1 VVVVVVVVLVVVV
14 VVRGAGRFAHAG
26 VTNSVTRTHD
36 DRSASRAT
44 FRSTGA
50 FHHTGTRVEHRSTIY
65 QRLEPIL
72 GEEEAEALLAQF
84 PAEELDQLATKEFV
98 RAEVTEVRAEIA
110 ELRTEIAPRS
120 RRCARRCTSSPTGML
135 FSLMGAMVGL
145 GGLVVAMTR
154 LS

>member
-1 VVVVVVVVLVVVV
+1 MTL
-14 VVRGAGRFAHAG
+14 
-26 VTNSVTRTHD
+26 SQK
-36 DRSASRAT
+36 
-44 FRSTGA
+44 
-50 FHHTGTRVEHRSTIY
+50 HRSTIY

-98 RAEVTEVRAEIA
+98 RAEIAVVHTEIA
-110 ELRTEIAPRS
+110 ALRTEMHQLVNR
-120 RRCARRCTSSPTGML
+120 MF

-154 LS
+154 IS